1 VGRHFPNW
9 LKAYMSYTYASES
22 PDDFH
27 FWTGVSTIAGALRR
41 RVWIPM
47 NSFDWIPNF
56 YIILV
61 GPPGVAAKST
71 TIGVGMDLLREVPG
85 IKFGSESGTWQKMAI
100 KLQEST
106 EYVDYIDRYGMQ
118 QTAPMSCLTIPV
130 SELGT
135 FLKMSDDAY
144 SSALIALW
152 DGARVFSHDT
162 ISGGNTEVKF
172 PWLNVIAA
180 TTPAWLRANFPEH
193 AIGGGLTSR
202 IIFVYGEQ
210 KRKLVAYPD
219 EVTPSREYLNF
230 RAQLIEDL
238 TQISELKG
246 EYTMDPDAREWGR
259 EWYETHWSNRPAHM
273 ASDRYGGYIAR
284 KQTHIHKLAI
294 VIAAAQRNEL
304 VIEKADLETAN
315 ALTTKIEADM
325 IRVFESVGVVDEAR
339 YRHEILQFVAAHKWL
354 DTQTLWKLCMN
365 IIPQREFNIAVRD
378 AVQNGILRVTER
390 DGIKGVELATAPSSA
405 Q

>member
-1 VGRHFPNW
+1 VARYFDDW
-9 LKAYMSYTYASES
+9 LKAYMSYTYSSES

-47 NSFDWIPNF
+47 DHFDWIPNF

-71 TIGVGMDLLREVPG
+71 TIGIGMDLLRQVDG
-85 IKFGSESGTWQKMAI
+85 IRCGGESGTWQALAKTLEEAV
-100 KLQEST
+100 
-106 EYVDYIDRYGMQ
+106 EYVDYVDRFGVA
-118 QTAPMSCLTIPV
+118 QTTPMSCLTIPV

-135 FLKMSDDAY
+135 FLKMSDDSY
-144 SSALIALW
+144 ISALIALW
-152 DGARVFSHDT
+152 DGAREFTHKT
-162 ISGGNTEVKF
+162 LTGGLTEVQY

-219 EVTPSREYLNF
+219 EVIKSKDHLELRKK
-230 RAQLIEDL
+230 LISDL
-238 TQISELKG
+238 TDIASLKG
-246 EYTMDPDAREWGR
+246 EYSLDEDARNWGR
-259 EWYETHWSNRPAHM
+259 DWYAQHWSSRPAHM

-284 KQTHIHKLAI
+284 KQAHIHKLALI
-294 VIAAAQRNEL
+294 LAAAERNER
-304 VIEKADLETAN
+304 VIEKKDLVKAN
-315 ALTTKIEADM
+315 ALTTQIESSM
-325 IRVFESVGVVDEAR
+325 IKVFESVGVVDEAR
-339 YRHEILQFVAAHKWL
+339 YTQEIIQFVRAHKWL
-354 DTQTLWKLCMN
+354 DTETLWKLCMN
-365 IIPQREFNIAVRD
+365 VMPSREFTSALQNAVKT
-378 AVQNGILRVTER
+378 GMLRVTES
-390 DGIKGVELATAPSSA
+390 GGKKGVELPD
-405 Q
+405 